1 MMLQRLWG
9 DEPKPRSGDSIMDT
23 KMQHDLYLKLKDKF
37 EPSRDTT
44 RPKTKEEME
53 REMYYKL

>member
-1 MMLQRLWG
+1 MN
-9 DEPKPRSGDSIMDT
+9 ESRSGDSIMDT

-44 RPKTKEEME
+44 ARPRTKEEME